1 MVRTVPITE
10 SDILESIVSSNGV
23 TLSAVAADS
32 LLELKF
38 PSRDTNRI
46 RALLRK
52 NNAGT
57 IDADERIALEKYL
70 RVGQFLD
77 LLHAKAR
84 LSLTKRS
91 RTK

>member
-1 MVRTVPITE
+1 MVRTTPITE
-10 SDILESIVSSNGV
+10 GDILESIVSANGV
-23 TLSAVAADS
+23 TFSTVAAES

-38 PSRDTNRI
+38 RARDVNRI
-46 RALLRK
+46 RRLLRK

-57 IDADERIALEKYL
+57 IDAEERIALEKYL

-84 LSLTKRS
+84 LSLSKRS

>member
-1 MVRTVPITE
+1 MARTNPITE
-10 SDILESIVSSNGV
+10 SDILASIVSANGA
-23 TLSAVAADS
+23 TLSTEAAES

-38 PSRDTNRI
+38 PARDTNRI
-46 RALLRK
+46 RSLLRK

-57 IDADERIALEKYL
+57 IDAEERIALEKYL

>member
-1 MVRTVPITE
+1 MVRTTPITE
-10 SDILESIVSSNGV
+10 LDILDSIVSSNGASLF
-23 TLSAVAADS
+23 TTAAES
-32 LLELKF
+32 LLEFKL
-38 PSRDTNRI
+38 PTRDVNHVRK
-46 RALLRK
+46 LLQK

-57 IDADERIALEKYL
+57 IDADERISLEKYL

-84 LSLTKRS
+84 LSLAKRP